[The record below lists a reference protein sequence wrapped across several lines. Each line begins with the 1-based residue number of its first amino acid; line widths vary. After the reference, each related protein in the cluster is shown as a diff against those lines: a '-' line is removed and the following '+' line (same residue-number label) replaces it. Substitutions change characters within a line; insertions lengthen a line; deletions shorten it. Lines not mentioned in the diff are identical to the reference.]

1 MRLVGFVML
10 HLARQSKLGQ
20 LLPVT
25 SALVEHCLLLAA
37 CSPQQSGEEHFTWAW
52 ARFQPYHCNHFWG
65 SVAKEGGF
73 VSQNIWY
80 FACLLLDKIL
90 E

>member
-25 SALVEHCLLLAA
+25 SALVGHCPVLAA
-37 CSPQQSGEEHFTWAW
+37 SSSLGRSTSPGPGLIFIVITATTFGTPLQKKVVLFHRTSDIFHTC
-52 ARFQPYHCNHFWG
+52 Y
-65 SVAKEGGF
+65 
-73 VSQNIWY
+73 
-80 FACLLLDKIL
+80 
-90 E
+90 